1 MSCCKK
7 VYRPPQSALRAT
19 FEEPMSTA
27 DTFHSAARRGDFAE
41 CRRLLGLD
49 KELVHSRDG
58 GGRTLLHH
66 WAALDPSQEQ
76 ASCAAL
82 TWARTYE
89 VELDAVND
97 KTGAWCCLAW
107 LVVLG

>member
-1 MSCCKK
+1 
-7 VYRPPQSALRAT
+7 
-19 FEEPMSTA
+19 MSTA
-27 DTFHSAARRGDFAE
+27 DTFHAAARRGDFAE
-41 CRRLLGLD
+41 CKRLLGLD

-66 WAALDPSQEQ
+66 WAALDPSCEQ

-97 KTGAWCCLAW
+97 KTGTWWRCVCRSHPACGAHPWRFTQA
-107 LVVLG
+107 